1 MRSIKNKSE
10 RKLKPAG
17 SLACDQLQNNAI
29 TILREVS
36 LPKQLALITMVL
48 LALSQDEVLE

>member
-36 LPKQLALITMVL
+36 LPKQLALIIIVSN
-48 LALSQDEVLE
+48 ALSQDEVLE